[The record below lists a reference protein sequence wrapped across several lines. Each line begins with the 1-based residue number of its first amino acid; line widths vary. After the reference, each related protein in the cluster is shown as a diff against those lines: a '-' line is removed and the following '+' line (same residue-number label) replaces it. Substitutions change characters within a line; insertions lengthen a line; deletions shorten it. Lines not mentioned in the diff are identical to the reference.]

1 MYGRNKAVGGGMR
14 GTSGSS
20 RAGESG
26 RKRPMVPNA
35 GKPMQAKPR
44 KPMKKK
50 NSGIPPAMPSGAG
63 LPLGMK
69 HGGLYHQ
76 DEDVAMASKP
86 RMGKAMGGQPSYGS
100 GEMPKAMPN

>member
-1 MYGRNKAVGGGMR
+1 MYGRNKAMVGGMR

-20 RAGESG
+20 KAGESG
-26 RKRPMVPNA
+26 RTKPMIPNA

-44 KPMKKK
+44 KPKPMAT
-50 NSGIPPAMPSGAG
+50 NPARPSGVG

-86 RMGKAMGGQPSYGS
+86 RMGKAMGGQPSYAS
-100 GEMPKAMPN
+100 GEMPTTKPN

>member
-1 MYGRNKAVGGGMR
+1 MYGRNQAMNGGMR

-26 RKRPMVPNA
+26 RKKPMVPNV

-44 KPMKKK
+44 KPKPMAT
-50 NSGIPPAMPSGAG
+50 NPARPSGVG

-69 HGGLYHQ
+69 HGGLYNQ
-76 DEDVAMASKP
+76 DEDVA
-86 RMGKAMGGQPSYGS
+86 RMGKAMGGQPSYAS

>member
-14 GTSGSS
+14 GTSGSP
-20 RAGESG
+20 RAGQSG
-26 RKRPMVPNA
+26 KKKSM
-35 GKPMQAKPR
+35 KPR
-44 KPMKKK
+44 VMPPPPMTLR
-50 NSGIPPAMPSGAG
+50 ST
-63 LPLGMK
+63 GMK